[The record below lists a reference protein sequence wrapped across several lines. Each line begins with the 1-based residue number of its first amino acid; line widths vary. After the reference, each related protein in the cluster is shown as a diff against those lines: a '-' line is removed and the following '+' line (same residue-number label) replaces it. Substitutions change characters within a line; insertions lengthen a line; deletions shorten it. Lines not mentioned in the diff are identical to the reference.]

1 MINQLKEKN
10 KVLKEKVDKL
20 NTTLAKFTQG
30 SKILDPMFANQR
42 CVFNK
47 RGLGYQPKKY
57 LKNYF
62 IKAKQSYNQNQTC
75 H

>member
-1 MINQLKEKN
+1 MINQLEKKN

-30 SKILDPMFANQR
+30 SEILDPMFASQR

-47 RGLGYQPKKY
+47 RVLGYQPKKY
-57 LKNYF
+57 
-62 IKAKQSYNQNQTC
+62 
-75 H
+75 

>member
-1 MINQLKEKN
+1 MINQLEEKN

-30 SKILDPMFANQR
+30 SKILDPMFANQI